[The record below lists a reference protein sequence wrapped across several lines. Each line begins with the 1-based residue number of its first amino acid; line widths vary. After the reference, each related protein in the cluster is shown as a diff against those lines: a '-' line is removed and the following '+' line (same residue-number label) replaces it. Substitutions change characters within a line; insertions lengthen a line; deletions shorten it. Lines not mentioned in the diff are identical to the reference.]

1 MKKVF
6 VTGATGFIGY
16 NLVRRLIEDGH
27 HVRALVRNK
36 TQCSYLDDLLVETYS
51 GDITNPQSIKEAL
64 RGCDIVYHLAGIP
77 DMRNKYREKMFKVH
91 VEGTRN
97 LMKAALEEGVEKVVH
112 TSTIGAI
119 GASPYE
125 RPIDEQWKYNLSHL
139 NSAYFDTK
147 HLAEREAVSFSR
159 LGLPVVIV
167 NPSYVLGP
175 YDFKPSSGIII
186 VRFAQSA
193 KARIYLP
200 KGLNIVDVDDVVNGH
215 IAACEKGRLGE
226 RYILS
231 GHNLSYKRFFTLLAD
246 ATGLPRP
253 MIKMPYFL
261 AYLWAIGSTLKS
273 RKENH
278 AQQIKALRYYWYYDN
293 AKATRE
299 LGFSTTNIETT
310 IQKSVGWF
318 RNRGLLQQKTS

>member
-1 MKKVF
+1 MKRVL

-16 NLVRRLIEDGH
+16 NLVRRLIEQGH
-27 HVRALVRNK
+27 HVRTLVRNK
-36 TQCSYLDDLLVETYS
+36 TQCSYLEDLLVELFP
-51 GDITNPQSIKEAL
+51 GDITNPPSIKEAV
-64 RGCDIVYHLAGIP
+64 RGCNIVYHLAGIP
-77 DMRNKYREKMFKVH
+77 DMRNKYRERLFKVH

-119 GASPYE
+119 GASPHE
-125 RPIDEQWKYNLSHL
+125 RPIDELWKYNLGNL
-139 NSAYFDTK
+139 NIAYFDTK
-147 HLAEREAVSFSR
+147 HQAEREAISFSK

-193 KARIYLP
+193 RARAYLP
-200 KGLNIVDVDDVVNGH
+200 KGLNIIDVDDVVNGH
-215 IAACEKGRLGE
+215 IAASERGRIGE

-231 GHNLSYKRFFTLLAD
+231 GHNLTYKRFLTMLAD

-253 MIKMPYFL
+253 MIKIPYWV
-261 AYLWAIGSTLKS
+261 AYLWALGSSIRS
-273 RKENH
+273 RKENRSH
-278 AQQIKALRYYWYYDN
+278 QIKALRYYWYYDN

-299 LGFSTTNIETT
+299 LGFRTTNIETT
-310 IQKSVGWF
+310 IQKTVAWF
-318 RNRGLLQQKTS
+318 RKRGLLQKKAS